1 MVLSNPQLDPIFERA
16 AGLVASRMV
25 TVFDWTV
32 YGRVGLVESSTGNG
46 VQYGISQTADGL
58 LSCECPHFTS
68 GRAPV
73 ADNGQPVC
81 KHLMAYLLVSEHATG
96 NGQLDQF
103 GRN

>member
-1 MVLSNPQLDPIFERA
+1 
-16 AGLVASRMV
+16 MV

-46 VQYGISQTADGL
+46 VQYGISQAADGL

-73 ADNGQPVC
+73 VAHQPVC
-81 KHLMAYLLVSEHATG
+81 KHVMAFLLVSEHATG
-96 NGQLDQF
+96 NGQLVDQF